1 MAQKG
6 ILSHSIDDKEELY
19 RCYMPFLLN
28 GGLFIPTRKRF
39 RLGDEVLVLL
49 TLMGEERMAIPGR
62 VAWLTP
68 HGTTSRTDGNCG
80 VGVQFQETAEGEQAQ
95 SRMAS
100 ELAGMLESDRPTR
113 TL

>member
-6 ILSHSIDDKEELY
+6 ILSCSIDDKQELY
-19 RCYMPFLLN
+19 RCYMPFLLG

-68 HGTTSRTDGNCG
+68 HGSTKSSSNVG
-80 VGVQFQETAEGEQAQ
+80 VGVQFQDTAEGEQAQ
-95 SRMAS
+95 SRIAS

>member
-6 ILSHSIDDKEELY
+6 ILSCSIDDKQELY
-19 RCYMPFLLN
+19 RCYMPFLLG
-28 GGLFIPTRKRF
+28 GGLFVPTKKRF

-68 HGTTSRTDGNCG
+68 QGTTKSSANAG
-80 VGVQFQETAEGEQAQ
+80 VGDQFQDNDEGAQAQ
-95 SRMAS
+95 SRIAS
-100 ELAGMLESDRPTR
+100 ELAGMLDSDRPTR

>member
-6 ILSHSIDDKEELY
+6 ILSFSINDKQDLY
-19 RCYMPFLLN
+19 RCYMPFLHG

-49 TLMGEERMAIPGR
+49 TLMEGERMAIPSR
-62 VAWLTP
+62 VAWLNP
-68 HGTTSRTDGNCG
+68 QSSSKASGDPG
-80 VGVQFQETAEGEQAQ
+80 VGVQFQETGEGEQANTKI
-95 SRMAS
+95 AS
-100 ELAGMLESDRPTR
+100 ELAGMLDSDRATR

>member
-6 ILSHSIDDKEELY
+6 ILSCSIDDKQELY
-19 RCYMPFLLN
+19 RCYMPFLMG
-28 GGLFIPTRKRF
+28 GGLFIPTSKRF

-49 TLMGEERMAIPGR
+49 TLMDEERMAIPGR

-68 HGTTSRTDGNCG
+68 HGATQPKSNSG
-80 VGVQFQETAEGEQAQ
+80 VGVQFLETREGEQAQ
-95 SRMAS
+95 DRIAS
-100 ELAGMLESDRPTR
+100 ELAGMLDSGRPTR

>member
-6 ILSHSIDDKEELY
+6 ILSCSIDDKQELY
-19 RCYMPFLLN
+19 RCYMPFLVN

-68 HGTTSRTDGNCG
+68 HANTRSSANSG
-80 VGVQFQETAEGEQAQ
+80 VGIQFQDTSEGEQAQ
-95 SRMAS
+95 HRIAS

>member
-6 ILSHSIDDKEELY
+6 ILSHSINDKQELY

-28 GGLFIPTRKRF
+28 GGLFVPTRKRF

-49 TLMGEERMAIPGR
+49 TMMGEERMAIPGR

-68 HGTTSRTDGNCG
+68 HGTSKAAGNSG
-80 VGVQFQETAEGEQAQ
+80 VGVQFQDTAEGEQAQ
-95 SRMAS
+95 SRIAS

>member
-1 MAQKG
+1 VAQKG
-6 ILSHSIDDKEELY
+6 ILSCSIDDKQELY
-19 RCYMPFLLN
+19 RCYMPFLLG

-68 HGTTSRTDGNCG
+68 GGSGGTGGESG
-80 VGVQFQETAEGEQAQ
+80 VGVQFQETPEGEQAQ
-95 SRMAS
+95 TRITS
-100 ELAGMLESDRPTR
+100 ELAGMLESERPTR

>member
-6 ILSHSIDDKEELY
+6 ILSHSINDKQELY

-68 HGTTSRTDGNCG
+68 HGNAKAAGNSG
-80 VGVQFQETAEGEQAQ
+80 VGVQFQETAEGEKAQ
-95 SRMAS
+95 GRIAS

>member
-6 ILSHSIDDKEELY
+6 ILSCSIDDKKELY
-19 RCYMPFLLN
+19 RCYMPFLLG
-28 GGLFIPTRKRF
+28 GGLFIPTRKQF

-62 VAWLTP
+62 VAWLSP
-68 HGTTSRTDGNCG
+68 HGSGKSGANAG
-80 VGVQFQETAEGEQAQ
+80 VGVQFQETPEGEQAQ
-95 SRMAS
+95 SRISS
-100 ELAGMLESDRPTR
+100 ELAGMLDSDRPTH

>member
-6 ILSHSIDDKEELY
+6 ILSCSIDDKQELY
-19 RCYMPFLLN
+19 RCYMPFLLG

-62 VAWLTP
+62 VAWLSP
-68 HGTTSRTDGNCG
+68 HGNGKSSGNSG

-95 SRMAS
+95 SRISS
-100 ELAGMLESDRPTR
+100 ELAGMLESDRPTH

>member
-6 ILSHSIDDKEELY
+6 ILSCSIDDKQELY
-19 RCYMPFLLN
+19 RCYMPFLLG
-28 GGLFIPTRKRF
+28 GGLFIPTKKRF

-62 VAWLTP
+62 VAWLSP
-68 HGTTSRTDGNCG
+68 HGSAKSATNSG
-80 VGVQFQETAEGEQAQ
+80 VGVQFQDTAEGEQAQ
-95 SRMAS
+95 SRIAS

>member
-6 ILSHSIDDKEELY
+6 ILSCSIDDKQELY
-19 RCYMPFLLN
+19 RCYMPFLLG
-28 GGLFIPTRKRF
+28 GGLFVPTKKRF
-39 RLGDEVLVLL
+39 RLGDEVLVVL

-68 HGTTSRTDGNCG
+68 QGTTKSSANAG
-80 VGVQFQETAEGEQAQ
+80 VGVQFQDTAEGEQAQ
-95 SRMAS
+95 SRIAS
-100 ELAGMLESDRPTR
+100 ELAGMLDSDRPTR

>member
-6 ILSHSIDDKEELY
+6 ILSCSIEDQQELY
-19 RCYMPFLLN
+19 RCYMPFLIN
-28 GGLFIPTRKRF
+28 GGLFVPTRKRF

-49 TLMGEERMAIPGR
+49 TLMEQERIAIPGR

-68 HGTTSRTDGNCG
+68 HGSARASTNTAG
-80 VGVQFQETAEGEQAQ
+80 VGIQFLDTAEGEQAQ
-95 SRMAS
+95 SRIAS
-100 ELAGMLESDRPTR
+100 ELAGMLESDRPTA

>member
-6 ILSHSIDDKEELY
+6 ILSCSIDDKQELY
-19 RCYMPFLLN
+19 RSYMPFLIN
-28 GGLFIPTRKRF
+28 GGLFVPTRKRF

-49 TLMGEERMAIPGR
+49 TLMGSERMAIPGR

-68 HGTTSRTDGNCG
+68 HGSARASANTG
-80 VGVQFQETAEGEQAQ
+80 VGIQFLDTAEGEQAQ
-95 SRMAS
+95 SRISS
-100 ELAGMLESDRPTR
+100 ELAGLLDSDRPTI

>member
-6 ILSHSIDDKEELY
+6 ILSCNIDDKQELY
-19 RCYMPFLLN
+19 KCYMPFLVN
-28 GGLFIPTRKRF
+28 GGLFIPTTKRF

-68 HGTTSRTDGNCG
+68 HGSAKAATSSG
-80 VGVQFQETAEGEQAQ
+80 VGIQFQDTAEGEQAQ
-95 SRMAS
+95 SRIAS

>member
-6 ILSHSIDDKEELY
+6 ILSCSIDDKQELY
-19 RCYMPFLLN
+19 RCYMPFLLG

-39 RLGDEVLVLL
+39 RIGDEVLVLL

-62 VAWLTP
+62 VAWVTP
-68 HGTTSRTDGNCG
+68 QAGSKSGINSG

-95 SRMAS
+95 SRIAS
-100 ELAGMLESDRPTR
+100 ELAGMLDSDRPTH

>member
-6 ILSHSIDDKEELY
+6 ILSCSIEDKQELY
-19 RCYMPFLLN
+19 RSYMPFLNN
-28 GGLFIPTRKRF
+28 GGLFVPTRKRF

-49 TLMGEERMAIPGR
+49 TLMGEERIAIPGR

-68 HGTTSRTDGNCG
+68 HGSARASSHTG
-80 VGVQFQETAEGEQAQ
+80 VGIQFLDTVEGEQAQ
-95 SRMAS
+95 SRIAS
-100 ELAGMLESDRPTR
+100 ELAGMLDSDRPTI

>member
-6 ILSHSIDDKEELY
+6 ILSCSIDDKQELY
-19 RCYMPFLLN
+19 RCYMPFLQ
-28 GGLFIPTRKRF
+28 GG
-39 RLGDEVLVLL
+39 VL

-62 VAWLTP
+62 VAWVTP
-68 HGTTSRTDGNCG
+68 QAGSKSGINSG

-95 SRMAS
+95 SRIAS
-100 ELAGMLESDRPTR
+100 ELAGMLDSDRPTH

>member
-6 ILSHSIDDKEELY
+6 ILSCSIDDKHELY
-19 RCYMPFLLN
+19 RCYMPFLNN
-28 GGLFIPTRKRF
+28 GGLFIPTRKKF

-62 VAWLTP
+62 VAWLAPQASTKP
-68 HGTTSRTDGNCG
+68 SSNTG
-80 VGVQFQETAEGEQAQ
+80 VGVQFQDTAEGEQAQ
-95 SRMAS
+95 SRIAS
-100 ELAGMLESDRPTR
+100 ELAGMLDSDRLTR

>member
-6 ILSHSIDDKEELY
+6 ILSCSIDNKQELY
-19 RCYMPFLLN
+19 RSYMPFLLN
-28 GGLFIPTRKRF
+28 GGLFIPTGKRF

-49 TLMGEERMAIPGR
+49 TLMDEERMAIPGR

-68 HGTTSRTDGNCG
+68 QGNSQATSGAG
-80 VGVQFQETAEGEQAQ
+80 VGVQFLETTEGEQAQ
-95 SRMAS
+95 SRIAS

-113 TL
+113 TM

>member
-6 ILSHSIDDKEELY
+6 ILSFSINDKQELY
-19 RCYMPFLLN
+19 GSYMPFLIN

-68 HGTTSRTDGNCG
+68 KVSTKSQSSSG
-80 VGVQFQETAEGEQAQ
+80 VGVQFLDTVEGEQAQ
-95 SRMAS
+95 GRITS